1 MQNIDLSGCQ
11 LLTDRGIRAL
21 ASSCPNLEAVN
32 ISSCYEL
39 SDAAF
44 KLLGACGSL
53 RSIDACGCE
62 RLTDRGLQA
71 LARGARYALGIPPSL
86 PQPNASQ
93 SILSYRTS
101 GSWLWMSVWS
111 WWVLCASAL
120 NDPMFGITFGSFW
133 HRFHASW
140 HAWESRI
147 PRTVPPRV
155 VLSRA
160 SP

>member
-21 ASSCPNLEAVN
+21 ASSCPYVEAVN

-44 KLLGACGSL
+44 EFLGACSGL

-71 LARGARYALGIPPSL
+71 LARGARYALGQRLPL
-86 PQPNASQ
+86 PQRVACQ
-93 SILSYRTS
+93 SALSYGTSMSLTNAACLLVVGALHLRTDS
-101 GSWLWMSVWS
+101 SH
-111 WWVLCASAL
+111 
-120 NDPMFGITFGSFW
+120 D
-133 HRFHASW
+133 
-140 HAWESRI
+140 
-147 PRTVPPRV
+147 
-155 VLSRA
+155 
-160 SP
+160 